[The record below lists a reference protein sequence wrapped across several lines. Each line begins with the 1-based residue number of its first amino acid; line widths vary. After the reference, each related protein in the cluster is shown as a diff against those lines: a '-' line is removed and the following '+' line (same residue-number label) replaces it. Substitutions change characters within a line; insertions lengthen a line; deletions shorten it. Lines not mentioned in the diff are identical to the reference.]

1 MIRLLYNGFYLISA
15 YFISGLY
22 CIIELT
28 HDRMSNIRPTPRM
41 PKSATTRATATTK
54 CRVEL
59 TPEHCNNGGRSST
72 SSSTS
77 SPPVSKF
84 PKSSSRSHHRESEL
98 DIIERFSD
106 IKLCKDQVPL
116 PPPPSNSLG
125 ILLRERLGNEGIR
138 LSAPPFT
145 SKVRK
150 ERKS

>member
-1 MIRLLYNGFYLISA
+1 
-15 YFISGLY
+15 
-22 CIIELT
+22 
-28 HDRMSNIRPTPRM
+28 M
-41 PKSATTRATATTK
+41 PKSATRASATTK

-59 TPEHCNNGGRSST
+59 TPEHCNGNGNGGGRSST

-84 PKSSSRSHHRESEL
+84 PKSSSRLHHRLEGGGGE

-106 IKLCKDQVPL
+106 IKLCKDQQTPPL
-116 PPPPSNSLG
+116 PSSNSLE

-150 ERKS
+150 EGRMGGGRGKVPEMFTPLSFSS